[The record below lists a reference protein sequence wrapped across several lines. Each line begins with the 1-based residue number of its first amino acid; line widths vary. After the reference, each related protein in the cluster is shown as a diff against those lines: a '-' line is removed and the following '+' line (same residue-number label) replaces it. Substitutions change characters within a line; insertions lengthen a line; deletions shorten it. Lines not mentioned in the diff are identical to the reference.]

1 LCNPFPARADAPAR
15 VDPRRSGEGL
25 EDDYEGLIW
34 IEMMKTLLL
43 GLGNPIL
50 KDDSV
55 GLKVV
60 RELGEKVAKK
70 DIDIEEASLA
80 NIDLLELIGPYDRLI
95 IVDSIKTREGNPGE
109 LYQLSL
115 DDFRSTLH
123 LSSPHDI
130 NLATA
135 LELGKRLGMHVP
147 SEIRIYAIEIEDNQ
161 TFSETCTP
169 SVGRAIPRIVEEI
182 AQKEHFILGGE
193 SSKQILDRRL

>member
-1 LCNPFPARADAPAR
+1 
-15 VDPRRSGEGL
+15 
-25 EDDYEGLIW
+25 
-34 IEMMKTLLL
+34 MMKTLLL

-60 RELGEKVAKK
+60 RELGEKVPKK

-80 NIDLLELIGPYDRLI
+80 NIDLLESIGTYDRLI
-95 IVDSIKTREGNPGE
+95 IVDSIKTGEGSPGE

-115 DDFRSTLH
+115 DDLRSTLH

>member
-1 LCNPFPARADAPAR
+1 
-15 VDPRRSGEGL
+15 
-25 EDDYEGLIW
+25 
-34 IEMMKTLLL
+34 MMKTLLL

-60 RELGEKVAKK
+60 RELGDKVAEE
-70 DIDIEEASLA
+70 DVHIEEASLA
-80 NIDLLELIGPYDRLI
+80 NIDLLESIGSYDRLI
-95 IVDSIKTREGNPGE
+95 IVDSIKTKEGNPGE
-109 LYQLSL
+109 IYQLRL

-147 SEIRIYAIEIEDNQ
+147 GEIRIYAIEIEDNQ
-161 TFSETCTP
+161 TFSETCSP
-169 SVGRAIPRIVEEI
+169 SVERAIPRIVKEI
-182 AQKEHFILGGE
+182 AQREHLQDRETNSLNADCWKKCHSEEPEATKNLGT
-193 SSKQILDRRL
+193 R